1 MKKFRVRLDWAEK
14 EGSLFASDI
23 ELNETETLD
32 EWQSWQ
38 AAGGDRH
45 SVVADPKFLDAAK
58 DDYRLAPE
66 SPAWA
71 LGFQPIPV
79 EKIGP
84 YQSVDRAT
92 WPIAEA
98 EGAREHPLAP

>member
-1 MKKFRVRLDWAEK
+1 MLLK
-14 EGSLFASDI
+14 
-23 ELNETETLD
+23 ETESLD

-38 AAGGDRH
+38 GLGGDRH
-45 SVVADPKFLDAAK
+45 SVVADPKFVAPEK
-58 DDYRLAPE
+58 DDYRLAPD

-84 YQSVDRAT
+84 YASPDRAT
-92 WPIAEA
+92 WPIVEA
-98 EGAREHPLAP
+98 EGARETMRRDALPRVR